1 MKIANRAKRFCR
13 CFHRVAAERAVHMK
27 INKTGRKIISLE
39 IDDPFPATLCL
50 LAYRGDFS
58 FFGYKLK
65 PIANSI
71 GKDQARIRKNHFR
84 LTLSLECSTFNA
96 KRRQLRLDA
105 VKSILFGAMD
115 SEYDV
120 VIIGGAFS
128 GAATALMLKRKRPKA
143 RVLIIEKTA
152 EFDRKVGESTTEVS
166 SCYMTRILGLA
177 HYLGHHQLAKQG
189 LRLWFSNRPDQ
200 RFDDCVE
207 VGTRYQSRL
216 PGFQVDRA
224 KLDSHMLDLA
234 VQAGCELWRPA
245 KVTNFELN
253 NGNGQK
259 ISAALDGSE
268 RSVRARWVI
277 DATGRATM
285 LARKLGHLRA
295 NTEHPINAVWARF
308 SDVKEWD
315 SYEWRERF
323 PDYANDC
330 RTAREWA
337 TNHLFGRGWWVWIIP
352 LRGGDVSA
360 GIVYDSR
367 IFTFPGGPS
376 LGQRL
381 HAHILSN
388 PVGREIFGAARV
400 IEGDVHVLSM
410 CAYHSEKV
418 CDDGWAAVGD
428 AAGFIDP
435 LYSPGLD
442 FCSYTSYYV
451 ADLLARSLAGEDV
464 ADRLCNYNRQYPIAY
479 RYWFESLYKDKYY
492 YMGDA
497 DLMSAALLLDV
508 SSYYIGLVGAVD
520 RDPEYEFL
528 NLPFSGVG
536 GRLARHTMSFY
547 NRRLV
552 ALAKRRWATGY
563 YGRRNAGWRELFDGF
578 VPDFRLRKQIWHGL
592 RRWWK
597 CELINLGLMLRR
609 RATAPASQ
617 PSATV
622 PTEAW

>member
-1 MKIANRAKRFCR
+1 MNF
-13 CFHRVAAERAVHMK
+13 
-27 INKTGRKIISLE
+27 
-39 IDDPFPATLCL
+39 
-50 LAYRGDFS
+50 
-58 FFGYKLK
+58 
-65 PIANSI
+65 
-71 GKDQARIRKNHFR
+71 
-84 LTLSLECSTFNA
+84 
-96 KRRQLRLDA
+96 
-105 VKSILFGAMD
+105 
-115 SEYDV
+115 EYDV

-128 GAATALMLKRKRPKA
+128 GAATALMLKRKRPEA
-143 RVLIIEKTA
+143 RVLIIEKNA
-152 EFDRKVGESTTEVS
+152 AFDRKVGESTTEVS
-166 SCYMTRILGLA
+166 SCYMTRILGLT

-224 KLDSHMLDLA
+224 KLDSHMLGLA

-245 KVTNFELN
+245 KVTNLELN

-259 ISAALDGSE
+259 VSTALDGGE
-268 RSVRARWVI
+268 RIVHARWIV

-285 LARKLGHLRA
+285 LARKLGYFRP

-308 SDVKEWD
+308 TGVKEWD

-323 PDYANDC
+323 PDYANGC

-352 LRGGDVSA
+352 LHGGDVSA
-360 GIVYDSR
+360 GIVYDNR
-367 IFTFPGGPS
+367 IFKLPEGRS

-381 HAHILSN
+381 HDHILSN

-400 IEGDVHVLSM
+400 IEGDVHALSM
-410 CAYHSEKV
+410 LPYHSEKV
-418 CDDGWAAVGD
+418 CGDGWAAVGD

-451 ADLLARSLAGEDV
+451 ADLLACNLAGEDV
-464 ADRLCNYNRQYPIAY
+464 TERLRHYNQQFPITY
-479 RYWFESLYKDKYY
+479 RSWFESLYKDKYY

-508 SSYYIGLVGAVD
+508 SSYYLGLVRAVY
-520 RDPEYEFL
+520 RDPECAFL
-528 NLPFSGVG
+528 NLPFTGVG
-536 GRLARHTMSFY
+536 GRFARNIMRFY
-547 NRRLV
+547 SRRLV
-552 ALAKRRWATGY
+552 ALANRRWETGY
-563 YGRRNAGWRELFDGF
+563 YGKRNAGWRELYDGF
-578 VPDFRLRKQIWHGL
+578 VPDTRLRKQVFRGL

-597 CELINLGLMLRR
+597 CELINLALMFRG
-609 RATAPASQ
+609 RAPMPAKQ

-622 PTEAW
+622 PTGAW